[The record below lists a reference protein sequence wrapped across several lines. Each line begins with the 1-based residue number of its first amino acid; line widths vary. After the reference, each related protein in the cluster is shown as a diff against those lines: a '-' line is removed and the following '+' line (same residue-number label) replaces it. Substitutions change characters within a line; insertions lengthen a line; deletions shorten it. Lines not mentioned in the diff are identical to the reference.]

1 MAKEKFSRTKATGS
15 KTLYAV
21 MQEMKRRGGSI
32 PVKDLYP
39 FVENNV
45 ELAPWE
51 CERAGKMQY
60 IRWTNSFQFYS
71 IDYAKA
77 GFILKKNG
85 MWYLTPEGE
94 NVIKKSA
101 NEVMNI
107 AENAYRKW
115 KRLNTVEEYKDE
127 PSDDAQE
134 NANDVKL
141 EQLESDARESIKDYL
156 TAKDP
161 YQFQDMVAALLRA
174 MGYHTPFIAPKGK
187 DGGID
192 IIAYV
197 DPLGAQT
204 PRIKVQVKHRPDT
217 VIGASDIRALL
228 GVLRAGDIALFVTS
242 GTFSSEAKNTSTNSR
257 EFIRLIDGN
266 DFIDMWQEYYDK
278 MSDEDKNM
286 LPLKRISF
294 LGKNE

>member
-45 ELAPWE
+45 ELTPWE

-197 DPLGAQT
+197 DPLG
-204 PRIKVQVKHRPDT
+204 
-217 VIGASDIRALL
+217 
-228 GVLRAGDIALFVTS
+228 
-242 GTFSSEAKNTSTNSR
+242 SSKA
-257 EFIRLIDGN
+257 
-266 DFIDMWQEYYDK
+266 
-278 MSDEDKNM
+278 
-286 LPLKRISF
+286 
-294 LGKNE
+294 